1 MTVLSQ
7 KCTKLGQRLLGN
19 NQLLSSSFS
28 KLTRNYS
35 QNEEITE
42 LKQQFP
48 VFSIKPNEG
57 KCDFNLLILA

>member
-1 MTVLSQ
+1 MSVLSQ
-7 KCTKLGQRLLGN
+7 KCTKLGQRFGN

>member
-1 MTVLSQ
+1 MSVLSQ

-19 NQLLSSSFS
+19 NQLIFSPFS

-35 QNEEITE
+35 QNEGISGE
-42 LKQQFP
+42 LQQFP

-57 KCDFNLLILA
+57 KCDFKLLILT